1 MTSFPSL
8 VINNPTLKQALFPIE
23 KLYEFYVWCN
33 SFGDPRTESWP
44 LMASPFPTLI
54 ILGIYLS
61 IVKYGPIYMKTR
73 KAFELRLPL
82 VVYNFGITALNAWM
96 AFEVSFGEQLLNKLF
111 VVMMEE

>member
-1 MTSFPSL
+1 
-8 VINNPTLKQALFPIE
+8 
-23 KLYEFYVWCN
+23 
-33 SFGDPRTESWP
+33 
-44 LMASPFPTLI
+44 
-54 ILGIYLS
+54 
-61 IVKYGPIYMKTR
+61 MKTR